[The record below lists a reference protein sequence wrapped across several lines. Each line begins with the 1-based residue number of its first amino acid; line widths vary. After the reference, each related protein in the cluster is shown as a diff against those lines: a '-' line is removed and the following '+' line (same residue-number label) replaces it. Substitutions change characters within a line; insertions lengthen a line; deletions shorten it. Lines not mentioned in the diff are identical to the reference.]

1 MIARVRHLNPLLRA
15 ELQKLENGIRDIG
28 AGEVRAIVEDR
39 LGPALAAYRVELA
52 DELLSEAS
60 VSAILEFTW
69 MNHAL
74 GRREAGVF
82 KVIKP
87 HVPSCYAE
95 DLNLLQ
101 RLAEYL
107 RCQNAYFVSPQVTET
122 LDEVRQLLAS
132 EVDFRREQATL
143 AEVRRVYV
151 RPGVRTPKP
160 IPELSTD
167 EITAMSVERG
177 SKVTEARRLHPLQRR
192 RLASELVAFLVAHPI
207 FSPEQDALFHA
218 DPHAGNLFFDET
230 ANEVIV
236 LDWSLTARLNRE
248 DRRQVGRLIMAMIF
262 RDQGGVLDAI
272 LALSHSSGRAD
283 PATGAIVDR
292 EVKAFFASLPFVA
305 SLTTMDAMRLLELV
319 GVAGVRF
326 PASLVMVRKVLFTL
340 DGVLHDV
347 IGGEVRLDNVI
358 SREFVARFAKPSLPP
373 PFGWTDYLAV
383 QLSAFRYATGMWALK
398 SA

>member
-1 MIARVRHLNPLLRA
+1 
-15 ELQKLENGIRDIG
+15 
-28 AGEVRAIVEDR
+28 
-39 LGPALAAYRVELA
+39 
-52 DELLSEAS
+52 
-60 VSAILEFTW
+60 
-69 MNHAL
+69 
-74 GRREAGVF
+74 
-82 KVIKP
+82 
-87 HVPSCYAE
+87 
-95 DLNLLQ
+95 
-101 RLAEYL
+101 
-107 RCQNAYFVSPQVTET
+107 
-122 LDEVRQLLAS
+122 
-132 EVDFRREQATL
+132 
-143 AEVRRVYV
+143 
-151 RPGVRTPKP
+151 
-160 IPELSTD
+160 
-167 EITAMSVERG
+167 
-177 SKVTEARRLHPLQRR
+177 
-192 RLASELVAFLVAHPI
+192 
-207 FSPEQDALFHA
+207 
-218 DPHAGNLFFDET
+218 FDET